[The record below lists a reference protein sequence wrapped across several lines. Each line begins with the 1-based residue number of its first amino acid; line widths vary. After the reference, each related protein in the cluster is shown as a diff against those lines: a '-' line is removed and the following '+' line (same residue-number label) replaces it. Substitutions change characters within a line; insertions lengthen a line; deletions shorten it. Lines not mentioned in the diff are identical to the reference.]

1 MKNNWITKILGIVV
15 LVLFL
20 SSSAHSLNFNQRIS
34 KYAEEPDLGTTSLI
48 YIFNRCTGILTYNSI
63 MMFKENTDVGLY
75 YNLMSSSLMHLASKY
90 YSKHNNVSFDVAL
103 EVNSKRMMQLDE
115 YYRQDAKEMFLKNG
129 RYLTG
134 IVGDDLKFCEDL
146 HDDLKKRGL
155 IWKNF

>member
-1 MKNNWITKILGIVV
+1 MKRLLSIVILS
-15 LVLFL
+15 LFFNGN
-20 SSSAHSLNFNQRIS
+20 AYSLNFNQKIS
-34 KYAEEPDLGTTSLI
+34 KYAEEPNMGVTSLI
-48 YIFNRCTGILTYNSI
+48 YILNRCTGILTYNSI
-63 MMFKENTDVGLY
+63 MMFKENTDVGLH

-129 RYLTG
+129 HYLTG

-146 HDDLKKRGL
+146 HEDLKKRGL
-155 IWKNF
+155 M